1 MSDNT
6 DLPFPPSEPSDSGVE
21 NEVYAQEA
29 GLDAAEEVA
38 EQKRRVWFMRMIRR
52 ERRREK
58 VAKDR
63 SMLINT
69 LVTLGTTGVVAG
81 TAMYA
86 TLKTSADGRLEDRRG
101 ARVDAIVEHWSAT
114 IADASTAIEL
124 LTQRS
129 NDLWAY
135 ATALNE
141 QGVSLDEALQ
151 NEATREK
158 EYLSIRKDIA
168 SASARA
174 GLVSSVSTT
183 TCLDSFVSLIDT
195 WQNAL
200 NYTRNI
206 AQADGGLE
214 IAVKA
219 VAMQMENQGTLNE
232 TLSVVRKLAR
242 EELANA
248 GTGNM
253 KCNLPSADDVWK
265 TLIPSED
272 TATEDTAPAEG

>member
-1 MSDNT
+1 M
-6 DLPFPPSEPSDSGVE
+6 PSEPSDAEVE
-21 NEVYAQEA
+21 SLVLSEEA
-29 GLDAAEEVA
+29 EMNAADDAAET
-38 EQKRRVWFMRMIRR
+38 KRRVWFMRMIRR

-69 LVTLGTTGVVAG
+69 MVTLGTTGLVAG

-101 ARVDAIVEHWSAT
+101 ARVDAIVEHWSET

-135 ATALNE
+135 ATAMNE
-141 QGVSLDEALQ
+141 QGVLLDEALA
-151 NEATREK
+151 NEKTREK
-158 EYLSIRKDIA
+158 EYLSVRKDIA

-183 TCLDSFVSLIDT
+183 TCLDAFVSLIDT

-200 NYTRNI
+200 SYTRNMV
-206 AQADGGLE
+206 QAEGGLE
-214 IAVKA
+214 TA
-219 VAMQMENQGTLNE
+219 VAAVGMQMENQGSLNE

-265 TLIPSED
+265 TLIPADES
-272 TATEDTAPAEG
+272 ATEDTVPAEG

>member
-6 DLPFPPSEPSDSGVE
+6 DLPSEPSDAEVE
-21 NEVYAQEA
+21 SQVFSEEA
-29 GLDAAEEVA
+29 EMNAADEAAET
-38 EQKRRVWFMRMIRR
+38 KRRVWFMRMIRR

-69 LVTLGTTGVVAG
+69 MVTLGTTGLVAG

-101 ARVDAIVEHWSAT
+101 ARVDAIVEHWSET

-129 NDLWAY
+129 NDLWAF
-135 ATALNE
+135 ATAMNE
-141 QGVSLDEALQ
+141 QGVLLDEALA
-151 NEATREK
+151 NEKTREK
-158 EYLSIRKDIA
+158 EYLSVRKDIA

-183 TCLDSFVSLIDT
+183 TCLDAFVGLIDT

-200 NYTRNI
+200 SYTRNMV
-206 AQADGGLE
+206 QAEGGLE
-214 IAVKA
+214 TA
-219 VAMQMENQGTLNE
+219 VAAVGMQMENQGTLNE
-232 TLSVVRKLAR
+232 TLTVVRKLAR

-253 KCNLPSADDVWK
+253 KCNIPSADDVWK
-265 TLIPSED
+265 TLIPSDES
-272 TATEDTAPAEG
+272 ATEDTTPAEG